1 MILSI
6 EQHSL
11 EKNNQILSKRGA
23 EKSFKISTDTRDI
36 DENCWFLPI
45 VGEKF
50 DGHDFIKDVVE
61 NCHGVVFDPNRIDS
75 KFIKNNFKNYIEVN
89 DTTLFLQQAANL
101 HIKWWKSKGGLV
113 IGLTGSNGKTTNKEF
128 ISLTLEKIFPGE
140 IFATKGNLNNH
151 IGVPFTCLSLTEDYK
166 IAVVEMGTNHFG
178 EIEILSR
185 IAEPD
190 TGYITN
196 VGEAHLEFLKDKQ
209 GVLQEKSALY
219 RFVTQN
225 SKNHFKFLVNGE
237 DEYLKTLELTEGV
250 VSSSDAIKASTKEV
264 ALSFDGDIKIKNPK
278 VFGKINF
285 YNLGLSTLFLL
296 NLFKDQKNKIIEA
309 ASTVIPPDNN
319 RSTWKIW
326 NEKSVFLDAYNANP
340 SSMSASLES
349 FFAFIK
355 DENIEMQK
363 VAFVIGDM
371 NELGDRTESAHAEV
385 AELINKNYSNP
396 APTILCVGRYGNYY
410 QEKLRDQSHLFSD
423 VKELSSSFQSLVAN
437 ASHIFVKG
445 SRSVQLENLFS

>member
-11 EKNNQILSKRGA
+11 EKNNQILSQRGA
-23 EKSFKISTDTRDI
+23 DKSFKMSTDTRDI
-36 DENCWFLPI
+36 SEDCWFLPI

-50 DGHDFIKDVVE
+50 DGHDFIKDIIQ
-61 NCHGVVFDPNRIDS
+61 NCRGVVFDPNRIDS
-75 KFIKNNFKNYIEVN
+75 KYIKNNFKNYIEVN

-101 HIKWWKSKGGLV
+101 HIKWWKNKGGLV

-128 ISLTLEKIFPGE
+128 ISLTLEKIYPGKV
-140 IFATKGNLNNH
+140 FATKGNLNNH
-151 IGVPFTCLSLTEDYK
+151 IGVPFTCLSLTENHK
-166 IAVVEMGTNHFG
+166 FAVVEMGTNHFG
-178 EIEILSR
+178 EIEILCR

-219 RFVTQN
+219 RFITQN
-225 SKNHFKFLVNGE
+225 SKSQFKFLINGE
-237 DEYLKTLELTEGV
+237 DEYLKTLSLVEGV
-250 VSSSDAIKASTKEV
+250 QTSLGLIKPSTKEV
-264 ALSFDGDIKIKNPK
+264 EISFEGDIKIKNQK
-278 VFGKINF
+278 VFGEINF

-309 ASTVIPPDNN
+309 ACSVIPPDNN
-319 RSTWKIW
+319 RSTWKDW
-326 NEKSVFLDAYNANP
+326 NAKSVFLDAYNANP

-355 DENIEMQK
+355 DENIEMQN
-363 VAFVIGDM
+363 VVFVIGDM
-371 NELGDRTESAHAEV
+371 NELGDRTEEAHGEI
-385 AELINKNYSNP
+385 AELINKNYSSD
-396 APTILCVGRYGNYY
+396 APNIICVGRYGKYY
-410 QEKLRDQSHLFSD
+410 QKKLKNQSHLFSD
-423 VKELSSSFQSLVAN
+423 VKELRSSFASLTAN
-437 ASHIFVKG
+437 ATHIFVKG
-445 SRSVQLENLFS
+445 SRSVQLETLFS